1 VKGRHSGVV
10 IQGKR
15 AGETDWVDLGKDNY
29 SPYVD
34 GRSPLAASTSEPRQY
49 RMRYLDK
56 DDEVGEWSDVVFA
69 VTTA

>member
-15 AGETDWVDLGKDNY
+15 AGESDWSDLGKDNY

-34 GRSPLAASTSEPRQY
+34 GRPPLTAGTSETRQY

-56 DDEVGEWSDVVFA
+56 DNEVGEWSDVVSV
-69 VTTA
+69 VTIP